1 MLENEF
7 VTFSQNFLDRSGNH
21 RSNQKKINEYLC
33 KNSAQY
39 LIYWRGKVPVVSD
52 VRDQLCWVGR
62 DHPLVLNYSGMPTFL
77 GLENDIPFFSINISS
92 WLPGNYNEAAAGA
105 FFDSNIYNHPDLPES
120 SFFAELRGFMNRISA
135 QEAELAVMTRGINVW
150 QENNLYCSKC
160 GNLTEIINA
169 GWQRNCVNCGAF
181 HFPRTDPVVIMLVTH
196 GNNILL
202 GRSHG
207 WPDKMYSCLAG
218 FMEPGESIEAA
229 VQREVLEETSIL
241 VKNVRYLTSQPW
253 PFPSSLMIGCVAE
266 ALSKKVL
273 IDPKEIENAL
283 WVSREEML
291 EAFSGNNERIYPAR
305 VGSIAHFMIKKWL
318 SGNIE

>member
-52 VRDQLCWVGR
+52 ARDQLCWVGR

-92 WLPGNYNEAAAGA
+92 WLPGNYNEAAAEA

-135 QEAELAVMTRGINVW
+135 REAELAVMTRGINVW
-150 QENNLYCSKC
+150 HENNLYCSKC
-160 GNLTEIINA
+160 GNLTEIVNA

-202 GRSHG
+202 GRRHG

>member
-52 VRDQLCWVGR
+52 VRDKLCWVGK
-62 DHPLVLNYSGMPTFL
+62 DHPLVLNYSGTPTFL
-77 GLENDIPFFSINISS
+77 GLKNDIPFFSINISS
-92 WLPGNYNEAAAGA
+92 WLPDNYNEAAAGA

-135 QEAELAVMTRGINVW
+135 REAELAVMTRGINAW

-160 GNLTEIINA
+160 GNLTEIVNA
-169 GWQRNCVNCGAF
+169 GWQRNCLNCGAF

-196 GNNILL
+196 GNSILL

-291 EAFSGNNERIYPAR
+291 EVFSGNNERIYPAR